1 MKGRKHQAG
10 LLNNLIITKTK
21 EEVIMGALIGIV
33 VLVLD
38 IVAIVDAV
46 KSSMDTGKK
55 ALWILLV
62 LILPVIGMVL
72 YFLIGKKK

>member
-1 MKGRKHQAG
+1 
-10 LLNNLIITKTK
+10 
-21 EEVIMGALIGIV
+21 MGALIGLV

-55 ALWILLV
+55 VLWVILV
-62 LILPVIGMVL
+62 LVLPIVGMVL